1 MFAPR
6 SIAGSCGSERF
17 QDALKQLAACDTG
30 LAFSRFQKKFRG
42 FADKSRP
49 ERSGF
54 GAQHLGQGGGCFT
67 AKRLGSW
74 RSGFGLELLE

>member
-1 MFAPR
+1 MLMFAPR

-17 QDALKQLAACDTG
+17 QDVTG

-49 ERSGF
+49 ERSGSGF

-67 AKRLGSW
+67 ANRLGSW